1 MLPCGQSTMTSWAR
15 RNFRCVYTH
24 FWCIHYRT
32 GHQWFDLH
40 LSVDFCRHEWI
51 GLICR
56 APHRLCQQASI
67 LVYRSFNFF
76 LAMLESPSMDVKF
89 VATVWYALFG
99 VLSLWFCVMCVFV
112 KCVYRFHDHSIWE
125 SKHQS
130 AGSFIR
136 SLLLCISI
144 DTVGLSRGG
153 AREE

>member
-1 MLPCGQSTMTSWAR
+1 MSSWSHC
-15 RNFRCVYTH
+15 NFRCVATLLR
-24 FWCIHYRT
+24 CIHYRA
-32 GHQWFDLH
+32 GHQCFDLH
-40 LSVDFCRHEWI
+40 LSVDFWGYRWI
-51 GLICR
+51 GPICR

-125 SKHQS
+125 SKHQL
-130 AGSFIR
+130 AGAFIR

-144 DTVGLSRGG
+144 DMVGLSRGG